1 MAAKKP
7 AKSAPK
13 QEPPSITRRKYRRI
27 YEMSQDVQD
36 VMNGMFADGKPVSEI
51 MNTLRMFGYFKDVS
65 DVSFRQY
72 LYRYKWD
79 VVEKNFLIDSHG
91 IGLQKQYKVLAE
103 VVSQIDV
110 LQEMTELIVAQKSRV
125 SKLLRREQEMPMLF
139 NSLGGEM
146 KTLAGFVQQY
156 ANLSFDLGT
165 LKKAPQVTKISKEG
179 EATVVESEGRDHV
192 MFNLENTKQIEEAA
206 KAFFD
211 VLNATEDENAQ
222 SL

>member
-1 MAAKKP
+1 
-7 AKSAPK
+7 
-13 QEPPSITRRKYRRI
+13 
-27 YEMSQDVQD
+27 
-36 VMNGMFADGKPVSEI
+36 MNGMFADGKPVSEI